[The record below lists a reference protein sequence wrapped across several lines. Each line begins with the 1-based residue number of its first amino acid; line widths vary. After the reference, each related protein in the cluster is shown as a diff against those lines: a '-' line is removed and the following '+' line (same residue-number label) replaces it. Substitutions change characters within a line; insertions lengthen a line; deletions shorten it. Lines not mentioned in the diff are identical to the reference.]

1 MMKAFDN
8 EILKFIF
15 FFNLVCAYKSKNEM
29 LAIMGQRSLLSLTNY
44 E

>member
-15 FFNLVCAYKSKNEM
+15 FFNLVGAYKSKNEM
-29 LAIMGQRSLLSLTNY
+29 LAITGQRYLYCL
-44 E
+44 